1 MTMRCLVTGASG
13 FIGSW
18 LVRQLLREHHSVI
31 AVLHK
36 QEPAHDTANWSDGVR
51 TVHADLES
59 APDLRQTLTGETID
73 VLFHLAWWGVAAGH
87 RNDPAQ
93 ISINLAACL
102 RVCELARDL
111 GCRHFIGLGSQA
123 EYGPCPGKLHE
134 DSPPRPITAY
144 GVAKLAAG
152 MLTAKMAEMAQMRH
166 TWVRLLAAYGP
177 GDDPRHLIPAVIRTL
192 LAAGKPALTAA
203 EQTCDYLYVEDAVRA
218 LTRIAATG
226 VTGTLNLASGE
237 TVVLRNLLERVRA
250 IVDPHLPLGFG
261 ELPYRADQVMHLEAD
276 ISRLRLSTGW
286 QPQVS
291 LEEGLRR
298 TVAWARGETAHAL
311 VS

>member
-1 MTMRCLVTGASG
+1 MTMHCLVTGASG

-36 QEPAHDTANWSDGVR
+36 QEPAHDTADWFDRVR
-51 TVHADLES
+51 TVHADLENT
-59 APDLRQTLTGETID
+59 PDLRQTLTGKTID
-73 VLFHLAWWGVAAGH
+73 VVFHLAWWGVAAGH

-93 ISINLAACL
+93 ISTNLGASL
-102 RVCELARDL
+102 RVCELAGDL

-123 EYGPCPGKLHE
+123 EYGPCPGKFAE
-134 DSPPRPITAY
+134 GSPLRPITAY

-152 MLTAKMAEMAQMRH
+152 MLTAKMAEMTQMRH
-166 TWVRLLAAYGP
+166 TWVRLVAAYGP
-177 GDDPRHLIPAVIRTL
+177 GDNPQHLIPAVIRTL
-192 LAAGKPALTAA
+192 LAGGKPALTAA
-203 EQTCDYLYVEDAVRA
+203 DQTCDYLYVEDAARA
-218 LTRIAATG
+218 LTRIATTG

-250 IVDPHLPLGFG
+250 MVDPHLPLGFG

-286 QPQVS
+286 QPEVS

-298 TVAWARGETAHAL
+298 TVAWARGEAAHAL
-311 VS
+311 VP